1 MLKQEF
7 DFYTKKFD
15 TAMKE
20 KMLMK
25 LEKDRVA
32 AKVDNLKVGLGNRD
46 TEDLEFK
53 SSMNQL
59 DLANRLAQKTEQNF
73 EKIEKVEEDKPEQ
86 NPAMGLMARTEPK
99 SEIELR
105 TEEEK

>member
-32 AKVDNLKVGLGNRD
+32 AKVDNLKV
-46 TEDLEFK
+46 
-53 SSMNQL
+53 
-59 DLANRLAQKTEQNF
+59 
-73 EKIEKVEEDKPEQ
+73 
-86 NPAMGLMARTEPK
+86 
-99 SEIELR
+99 ELS
-105 TEEEK
+105 